1 MAIVIAGI
9 GITSFPESKNPDVE
23 KATLEVLYP
32 FESVNS
38 PKFKRKAIGS
48 TTSTPFGKEPIV
60 INTSY
65 AHVLIDTGAFV
76 KNKEY
81 DLKFQFNDETFEN
94 EVVELLPVDSDLKS
108 HFKQSLGGD
117 K

>member
-1 MAIVIAGI
+1 MAIVIAGVA
-9 GITSFPESKNPDVE
+9 ITSFPESKNPDIE

-38 PKFKRKAIGS
+38 PKFKRKAIGA
-48 TTSTPFGKEPIV
+48 TTSTPFGKEPIA
-60 INTSY
+60 INVGY
-65 AHVLIDTGAFV
+65 AHVLIDTAAFV

-94 EVVELLPVDSDLKS
+94 EVIELIPVDPELKQ
-108 HFKQSLGGD
+108 HFKNSLGGG